1 MSHSERCVS
10 PIRACE
16 DIPVQRA
23 VTASIDLTLAG
34 SIDLIFSFAVAQ
46 QTPLAS
52 EHLTIVQGDRG
63 LVPVELIDQHGGR
76 IHRLTGD
83 AGPLTLRYD
92 AVVDGRALPQAP
104 TALETITYLRPSRY
118 AQSDELF
125 GEARRRFSGL
135 GGHELLIAVTR
146 FVEDTVVYS
155 PGLSKVTDSA
165 VTTLASGTG
174 VCRDYAHLVV
184 ALLRAMDV
192 PARYVSVY
200 APGLRPMDFHAV
212 AEAYIDGAWFVVD
225 ATRLANRHSL
235 VRIGTGRDAAD
246 VAFLSYYGGNI
257 TLDHLS
263 VDARLLEPAETAPA
277 IPETDDFET
286 PVQLA

>member
-1 MSHSERCVS
+1 M
-10 PIRACE
+10 
-16 DIPVQRA
+16 
-23 VTASIDLTLAG
+23 TASIDLTLAG

-46 QTPLAS
+46 GTPLAS
-52 EHLTIVQGDRG
+52 ERLSIMQGGRERTA
-63 LVPVELIDQHGGR
+63 VELVDQHGGR
-76 IHRLTGD
+76 IHRLTGEP
-83 AGPLTLRYD
+83 GVLELRYE
-92 AVVDGRALPQAP
+92 AVVDGQATPQKANALD
-104 TALETITYLRPSRY
+104 TITYLRPSRY

-125 GEARRRFSGL
+125 GEARRRFSGPRGHDLL
-135 GGHELLIAVTR
+135 GAVTR
-146 FVEDTVVYS
+146 FVEDAVVYS

-165 VTTLASGTG
+165 VTTLATGKG
-174 VCRDYAHLVV
+174 VCRDYAHLVI
-184 ALLRAMDV
+184 ALLRAMDM

-235 VRIGTGRDAAD
+235 VRIGTGRDAAA

-257 TLDHLS
+257 TLDRLR
-263 VDARLLEPAETAPA
+263 VDARVHETTALDSA
-277 IPETDDFET
+277 VPEADDFEA